1 MKRTL
6 KTVTVLLAI
15 AVMVASLAACG
26 SKKTGGT
33 DNALLQGIF
42 EKLTANA
49 EYSQWKSGFGATTI
63 EEKLD
68 GDSIV
73 ISAKGEEGVN
83 GDSCT

>member
-1 MKRTL
+1 MRSRL
-6 KTVTVLLAI
+6 WSRPLLP
-15 AVMVASLAACG
+15 SAA
-26 SKKTGGT
+26 KKTGGT
-33 DNALLQGIF
+33 DNTLLQGIL

-49 EYSQWKSGFGATTI
+49 EYSQWKFGFGATTI